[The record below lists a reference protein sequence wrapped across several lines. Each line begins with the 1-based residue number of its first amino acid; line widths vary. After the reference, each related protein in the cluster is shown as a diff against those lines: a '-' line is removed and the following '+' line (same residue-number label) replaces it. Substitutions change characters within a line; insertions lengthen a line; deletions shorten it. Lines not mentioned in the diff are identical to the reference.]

1 VNDYESTTDLLIER
15 NRDLL
20 KRGAVLVDETDLGQE
35 VRTLVYLEHAIQDA
49 RTDRTG
55 NRRVVSKQMQ
65 FVEIDNQRNT
75 TAAGYAPYLNY
86 RPLSEDEQG
95 LFIPTRSA
103 SEGTPISTRSAS
115 EGAEARA
122 GASGW
127 YPFEPAWLREELE
140 SKVLEYAALNLV
152 PSHLDEV
159 RRHKE
164 TLVDK
169 TKAAVQERLSKEIN
183 YWDHRAVQ
191 LKEQELAGKVNAKI
205 NSGKARQRADE
216 LAARLQKR
224 LVELDQERRV
234 SPLPPV
240 VLGAALVVPLGL
252 LARLR
257 GGTTAT
263 PPDFAA
269 DTKRSELLAMCAVMD
284 TERRLG
290 FIPRD
295 VSAQKLGYDV
305 ESSIPNT
312 GKLRFIEVKGRIA
325 GARTVTITSGEIRT
339 ALNKPDD
346 FILAIVEIDGE
357 VTTPKYIRRPFQ
369 REPDFGVTSVNY
381 DLAELRERGEEP
393 K

>member
-1 VNDYESTTDLLIER
+1 MIER

-20 KRGAVLVDETDLGQE
+20 KRGAVLVDETDMGQE

-49 RTDRTG
+49 RMDRTG
-55 NRRVVSKQMQ
+55 NRRMVSKQMQ
-65 FVEIDNQRNT
+65 FVEIDNQGST

-86 RPLSEDEQG
+86 RPLNPDELPLLPQ
-95 LFIPTRSA
+95 LPEPT
-103 SEGTPISTRSAS
+103 
-115 EGAEARA
+115 
-122 GASGW
+122 
-127 YPFEPAWLREELE
+127 WLREELE

-169 TKAAVQERLSKEIN
+169 TKAAVQERLAKEIN

-191 LKEQELAGKVNAKI
+191 LKEQELAGKVNAKL
-205 NSGKARQRADE
+205 NSGLARQRADE

-257 GGTTAT
+257 GDTTAP

-269 DTKRSELLAMCAVMD
+269 DTKRSELLAMCCRHGHRA
-284 TERRLG
+284 
-290 FIPRD
+290 
-295 VSAQKLGYDV
+295 
-305 ESSIPNT
+305 
-312 GKLRFIEVKGRIA
+312 
-325 GARTVTITSGEIRT
+325 
-339 ALNKPDD
+339 
-346 FILAIVEIDGE
+346 AIGLHS
-357 VTTPKYIRRPFQ
+357 Q
-369 REPDFGVTSVNY
+369 G
-381 DLAELRERGEEP
+381 RERPETRIRCGILDPEHREAAVHRGEGAHRRGEDRDDHQRRNP
-393 K
+393 HRLE